1 MNFIK
6 KNFQKKIKCKN
17 GIYYK
22 SIDLNKTREVADFYN
37 KNPFPNFDDFQ
48 NKRDLLKIIDKNEF
62 LKDLKEYIG
71 YNKKFI
77 EVGSG
82 TSQLS
87 LALASGTNNM
97 IVALDPTLESL
108 KLGKDFADNNNI
120 ENVIFLNADL
130 FDDPCK
136 NNYFDFVWCSGVL
149 HHTID
154 SKKGFEII
162 SKWVKPGGTIIIGLY
177 NKYGRLRTNLR
188 QLIFKFF
195 LKSKVG
201 ENIVRFMDP
210 YLRKGLSKEKD
221 IAWFKDQYEHPLERK
236 HTMDEVINWF
246 ENNKIDYLGSIPTTK
261 CDNKLI
267 KIKHMDGKKG
277 SYIERL
283 FSQINMLF
291 SNLGGEGGLFIVLGK
306 KKY

>member
-1 MNFIK
+1 MI
-6 KNFQKKIKCKN
+6 
-17 GIYYK
+17 
-22 SIDLNKTREVADFYN
+22 
-37 KNPFPNFDDFQ
+37 
-48 NKRDLLKIIDKNEF
+48 KIIDKNEF

-71 YNKKFI
+71 FNKKFI

-97 IVALDPTLESL
+97 IVALDPTLASL
-108 KLGKDFADNNNI
+108 KLGKDFANKNNI

-130 FDDPCK
+130 FDDPCE

-162 SKWVKPGGTIIIGLY
+162 SKWVKPGGIIIIGLY
-177 NKYGRLRTNLR
+177 NKYGRLRTNFR

-195 LKSKVG
+195 LKSKIG
-201 ENIVRFMDP
+201 ENIIRFMDP
-210 YLRKGLSKEKD
+210 YLRRGLSKEKD
-221 IAWFKDQYEHPLERK
+221 IAWFKDQYEHPLERN
-236 HTMDEVINWF
+236 HSLDEVISWF
-246 ENNKIDYLGSIPTTK
+246 DNNQINFLGSIPSTK
-261 CDNKLI
+261 CDNKLT
-267 KIKHMDGKKG
+267 KMKDMDGKKG

-291 SNLGGEGGLFIVLGK
+291 TNLGGEGGLFIVVGR